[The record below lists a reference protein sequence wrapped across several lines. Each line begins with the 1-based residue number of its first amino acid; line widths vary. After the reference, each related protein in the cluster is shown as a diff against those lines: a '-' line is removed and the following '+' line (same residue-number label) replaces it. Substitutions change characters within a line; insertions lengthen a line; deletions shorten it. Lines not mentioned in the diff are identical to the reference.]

1 MRIHK
6 RDTAKRKV
14 LALLLAGIVAVSG
27 ASVLAAAAFAGQ
39 RPSRSQPAASQPGTV
54 ACADVGAALAAV
66 PEAAQP
72 DVDQDLADLDVQV
85 ADAYRSL
92 SEPGSGG
99 GEQRVMGEL
108 AEKRSA
114 TLRKLAASAGPDSG
128 LPEDVSGLA
137 QCAIRRDLVVDA
149 SARDYAPEDGNG
161 AAERN
166 RAAERSGASTG
177 GRSGPGRGF
186 VDITTVTPNT
196 AKPARTGPATGT
208 FTSRCGR
215 NENRHLNPDNV
226 IVAPGVSNGAHH
238 MHDYVGNLVTDAFSA
253 NGKLADA
260 GTTCSNGD
268 QSAYYWPVLRLLDG
282 AAEKDAKAPGG
293 GKDRNVGRI
302 LQPAEVGI
310 TYGSVAGNR
319 VQPMTRFLRII
330 TGDAKAL
337 TNGPANAHA
346 SWSCTGFEDRQ
357 LADKYPIC
365 PNGSRVVRT
374 LKFPD
379 CWDGRNIDSANH
391 RTHTAFSRADG
402 SCPKNFRAIPQLV
415 ERIAYDV
422 PSGVR
427 FAVDTFPEQL
437 HNPITDHGDFINVMN
452 RNLLDQMVSC
462 INEGRRCG

>member
-6 RDTAKRKV
+6 RDTARRKA
-14 LALLLAGIVAVSG
+14 LALLLAGILAVSG

-39 RPSRSQPAASQPGTV
+39 RPSRSPQSASQAAGTQPGTV
-54 ACADVGAALAAV
+54 ACADVGDALASV

-72 DVDQDLADLDVQV
+72 EVGQDLADLDVQV

-92 SEPGSGG
+92 SEPGAGG

-108 AEKRSA
+108 ADKRSA

-137 QCAIRRDLVVDA
+137 TCAIRHDLVVDS
-149 SARDYAPEDGNG
+149 SAQDYAPEDKS
-161 AAERN
+161 AAADRN
-166 RAAERSGASTG
+166 AAAAG
-177 GRSGPGRGF
+177 GKQGLGRGF
-186 VDITTVTPNT
+186 VDIRTVNPNT
-196 AKPARTGPATGT
+196 AKPSRTGPATGT
-208 FTSRCGR
+208 FTSQCGR

-253 NGKLADA
+253 NGKLAGA

-268 QSAYYWPVLRLLDG
+268 QSAYYWPVLRVLDG
-282 AAEKDAKAPGG
+282 VAEKDAKAPGG

-310 TYGSVAGNR
+310 TYSSAAGNK

-379 CWDGRNIDSANH
+379 CWDGRNVDSANH

-402 SCPKNFRAIPQLV
+402 SCPKNFRAIPQLT
-415 ERIAYDV
+415 ERVAYDV

-452 RNLLDQMVSC
+452 RNLLDQMASC

>member
-1 MRIHK
+1 MRTHK
-6 RDTAKRKV
+6 RDKAGRRMLALMLSGV
-14 LALLLAGIVAVSG
+14 LAVGG
-27 ASVLAAAAFAGQ
+27 GSVIAAAAFAGQ
-39 RPSRSQPAASQPGTV
+39 RPARSQQANGQTGTV
-54 ACADVGAALAAV
+54 ACADVGLGLTAV
-66 PEAAQP
+66 PDAAKA
-72 DVDQDLADLDVQV
+72 DVDRDLADLDVQV

-99 GEQRVMGEL
+99 GEKRVMGDL
-108 AEKRSA
+108 AAKRSD
-114 TLRKLAASAGPDSG
+114 TLRKLAASAGKDSG
-128 LPEDVSGLA
+128 LPQDTSGLA
-137 QCAIRRDLVVDA
+137 NCAIRKDLVVDA
-149 SARDYAPEDGNG
+149 STKDYANDAQNV
-161 AAERN
+161 AAQSKS
-166 RAAERSGASTG
+166 SGGSK
-177 GRSGPGRGF
+177 SGPGRGF
-186 VDITTVTPNT
+186 VDIRNVAPNT
-196 AKPARTGPATGT
+196 ARPARSGPATGT

-226 IVAPGVSNGAHH
+226 IVAPGVGNGAHH
-238 MHDYVGNLVTDAFSA
+238 MHDYVGNRITDGFSS
-253 NGKLADA
+253 NGKLAGA

-282 AAEKDAKAPGG
+282 TNDKDAKAPGG
-293 GKDRNVGRI
+293 GKDKNVGRI

-310 TYGSVAGNR
+310 TYSSPNGSR

-365 PNGSRVVRT
+365 PGGSRVVRT

-379 CWDGRNIDSANH
+379 CWDGKNIDSANH
-391 RTHTAFSRADG
+391 RTHTAFSKNG
-402 SCPKNFRAIPQLV
+402 SCPRNFRAIPQLV
-415 ERIAYDV
+415 ERVAYDV
-422 PSGVR
+422 PSGAK
-427 FAVDTFPEQL
+427 FAVDSFPEQL

>member
-6 RDTAKRKV
+6 RGRSKRRLLAVLVAGV
-14 LALLLAGIVAVSG
+14 LAISG

-39 RPSRSQPAASQPGTV
+39 RPWRSQAAAAQVGTV
-54 ACADVGAALAAV
+54 ACADVGASLATV

-72 DVDQDLADLDVQV
+72 DVDQDLADLDGQV
-85 ADAYRSL
+85 ADAYRTL

-99 GEQRVMGEL
+99 GEQRVMATL
-108 AEKRSA
+108 ADQRSA
-114 TLRKLAASAGPDSG
+114 TLRKLSASAGPDAG
-128 LPEDVSGLA
+128 LPADVSGLA
-137 QCAIRRDLVVDA
+137 RCSIRRDLVVDA
-149 SARDYAPEDGNG
+149 SAKEYGPEGQG
-161 AAERN
+161 VAAD
-166 RAAERSGASTG
+166 RSKSSG
-177 GRSGPGRGF
+177 GKSGPGRGF
-186 VDITTVTPNT
+186 VDIRSVSPNV
-196 AKPARTGPATGT
+196 AKPARTGPASGT
-208 FTSRCGR
+208 FTSQCGR

-238 MHDYVGNLVTDAFSA
+238 MHDYVGNLATSAFSS
-253 NGKLADA
+253 NNRLAAA
-260 GTTCSNGD
+260 GTSCSNGD
-268 QSAYYWPVLRLLDG
+268 QSAYYWPVLRLLNGVNESDF
-282 AAEKDAKAPGG
+282 KAPGG

-302 LQPAEVGI
+302 LKPAEVGI
-310 TYGSVAGNR
+310 TYSSATGNK
-319 VQPMTRFLRII
+319 VQSMTRFLRII

-379 CWDGRNIDSANH
+379 CWDGKNIDSANH
-391 RTHTAFSRADG
+391 RTHTAFSQANG

-415 ERIAYDV
+415 ERVAYDV
-422 PSGVR
+422 PTGQR
-427 FAVDTFPEQL
+427 FAVDSFPEQL

-452 RNLLDQMVSC
+452 RDLLDRMVGC
-462 INEGRRCG
+462 INEGRRC

>member
-1 MRIHK
+1 M
-6 RDTAKRKV
+6 
-14 LALLLAGIVAVSG
+14 LALLLAGVLAVGG
-27 ASVLAAAAFAGQ
+27 ASVVAAAAFAGQ
-39 RPSRSQPAASQPGTV
+39 RPSRSQQANAQLGTV
-54 ACADVGAALAAV
+54 ACADVGLGLTAV
-66 PEAAQP
+66 PDAARA
-72 DVDQDLADLDVQV
+72 DVDRDLADLDVQV

-92 SEPGSGG
+92 SEPGGGG
-99 GEQRVMGEL
+99 GEKRVMGDL
-108 AEKRSA
+108 AAKRSD
-114 TLRKLAASAGPDSG
+114 TLRKLAASAGKDSG
-128 LPEDVSGLA
+128 LPQDTSGLA
-137 QCAIRRDLVVDA
+137 NCAIRKDLVVDA
-149 SARDYAPEDGNG
+149 STKDYANDAQSV
-161 AAERN
+161 AAQSKN
-166 RAAERSGASTG
+166 SGSSK
-177 GRSGPGRGF
+177 SGPGRGF
-186 VDITTVTPNT
+186 VDIRNVAPNT
-196 AKPARTGPATGT
+196 ARPARNGPATGT

-238 MHDYVGNLVTDAFSA
+238 MHDYVGNRITDGFSS
-253 NGKLADA
+253 NGKLANA

-268 QSAYYWPVLRLLDG
+268 QSAYYWPVLRVLDG
-282 AAEKDAKAPGG
+282 TNDKDAKAPGG
-293 GKDRNVGRI
+293 GKDKNVGRI

-310 TYGSVAGNR
+310 TYSSATGNR

-365 PNGSRVVRT
+365 PSGSRVVRT

-379 CWDGRNIDSANH
+379 CWDGKNIDSANH
-391 RTHTAFSRADG
+391 RTHTAFSKNG
-402 SCPKNFRAIPQLV
+402 SCPRNFRAIPQLV
-415 ERIAYDV
+415 QRVAYDV
-422 PSGVR
+422 PSGAK
-427 FAVDTFPEQL
+427 FAVDSFPEQL

>member
-1 MRIHK
+1 M
-6 RDTAKRKV
+6 A
-14 LALLLAGIVAVSG
+14 ALLLAGVLAISG
-27 ASVLAAAAFAGQ
+27 VSVLAAAAFAGQ
-39 RPSRSQPAASQPGTV
+39 RPWRSQPAAAQIGTV
-54 ACADVGAALAAV
+54 ACGDVGASLASV

-72 DVDQDLADLDVQV
+72 EVDKGLADLDVQV

-99 GEQRVMGEL
+99 GEKRVMGDL
-108 AEKRSA
+108 AGKRSA
-114 TLRKLAASAGPDSG
+114 TLQKLAASAGPDSG
-128 LPEDVSGLA
+128 LPKDLGGLA
-137 QCAIRRDLVVDA
+137 NCSIRRDLVVDS
-149 SARDYAPEDGNG
+149 SARDFAPEAPSGT
-161 AAERN
+161 AAQ
-166 RAAERSGASTG
+166 SKGSTG
-177 GRSGPGRGF
+177 GKGLGRGF
-186 VDITTVTPNT
+186 VDIKSVRPNVV
-196 AKPARTGPATGT
+196 KPARTGTATGT

-238 MHDYVGNLVTDAFSA
+238 MHDYVGNQITDGFSA
-253 NGKLADA
+253 NGKLAGA

-268 QSAYYWPVLRLLDG
+268 QSAYYWPVLRLLNG
-282 AAEKDAKAPGG
+282 ANESDLKAPGG
-293 GKDRNVGRI
+293 GKDRNVGKI

-310 TYGSVAGNR
+310 TYSSTTGNK
-319 VQPMTRFLRII
+319 VQSMARFMRII

-379 CWDGRNIDSANH
+379 CWDGKNIDSANH
-391 RTHTAFSRADG
+391 RTHTAFSNSGGA
-402 SCPKNFRAIPQLV
+402 CPKNFRAIPQLV
-415 ERIAYDV
+415 ERVAYDV
-422 PSGVR
+422 PTGVR
-427 FAVDTFPEQL
+427 FAVDSFPEQL

>member
-6 RDTAKRKV
+6 RGGARRRL
-14 LALLLAGIVAVSG
+14 LAVLLAGILAVSG
-27 ASVLAAAAFAGQ
+27 ASVLAVAAFAGQ
-39 RPSRSQPAASQPGTV
+39 RPGSSQQSAAQVGTV
-54 ACADVGAALAAV
+54 ACGDVGAGLASV
-66 PEAAQP
+66 PEAAQA
-72 DVDQDLADLDVQV
+72 DVDRDLADLDVQV

-92 SEPGSGG
+92 SEPGAGG
-99 GEQRVMGEL
+99 GESRVMGAL
-108 AEKRSA
+108 AEKRTA
-114 TLRKLAASAGPDSG
+114 TLRKLADSAGPGSG
-128 LPEDVSGLA
+128 LPGDLSGLA
-137 QCAIRRDLVVDA
+137 NCSIRRDLVVDA
-149 SARDYAPEDGNG
+149 SAREYAPEPQS
-161 AAERN
+161 AA
-166 RAAERSGASTG
+166 A
-177 GRSGPGRGF
+177 GRSKGPKGGKSGLGRGF
-186 VDITTVTPNT
+186 VDIRSVSPNVPRPT
-196 AKPARTGPATGT
+196 RTGPATGT

-238 MHDYVGNLVTDAFSA
+238 MHDYVGNLITDAFSA
-253 NGKLADA
+253 NGRLAGA

-268 QSAYYWPVLRLLDG
+268 QSAYYWPVLRLLNG
-282 AAEKDAKAPGG
+282 ADESDLKAPGG

-310 TYGSVAGNR
+310 TYSSSTGNK

-357 LADKYPIC
+357 LADKYPVC

-379 CWDGRNIDSANH
+379 CWDGKNIDSANH
-391 RTHTAFSRADG
+391 RTHTAFSKADG
-402 SCPKNFRAIPQLV
+402 SCPKNFRVIPQLV
-415 ERIAYDV
+415 ERVAYDV

-427 FAVDTFPEQL
+427 FAVDSFPEQL

>member
-6 RDTAKRKV
+6 RDAAGRRM
-14 LALLLAGIVAVSG
+14 LALLLAGVLAVGG

-39 RPSRSQPAASQPGTV
+39 RPWRSQPAAAQMGTV
-54 ACADVGAALAAV
+54 ACADVGASLASV
-66 PEAAQP
+66 PDEAKA
-72 DVDQDLADLDVQV
+72 DVDRGLAELDVQV
-85 ADAYRSL
+85 ADAYQSL
-92 SEPGSGG
+92 AEPGAGG
-99 GEQRVMGEL
+99 GEKRVMGDL
-108 AEKRSA
+108 AAKRSE
-114 TLRKLAASAGPDSG
+114 TLQKLAASAGPDSG
-128 LPEDVSGLA
+128 LPKDVAGLA
-137 QCAIRRDLVVDA
+137 NCSIRRDLVVDA
-149 SARDYAPEDGNG
+149 SARDYTPEAVN
-161 AAERN
+161 
-166 RAAERSGASTG
+166 AAERSKAPTAQKSQK
-177 GRSGPGRGF
+177 SGLGRGF
-186 VDITTVTPNT
+186 VDIRSVAPNN
-196 AKPARTGPATGT
+196 AKPARTGPATGS

-238 MHDYVGNLVTDAFSA
+238 MHDYVGNRITDGFSS
-253 NGKLADA
+253 NGKLAGA

-282 AAEKDAKAPGG
+282 SNDKDLKAPGG

-302 LQPAEVGI
+302 LQPAEAGI
-310 TYGSVAGNR
+310 TYNSPNGAK

-337 TNGPANAHA
+337 TNGPDNAHA

-379 CWDGRNIDSANH
+379 CWDGKNIDSANH
-391 RTHTAFSRADG
+391 RTHTAFSKNG
-402 SCPKNFRAIPQLV
+402 SCPRNFRVIPQLV
-415 ERIAYDV
+415 QRVTYDV
-422 PSGVR
+422 PSGVK
-427 FAVDTFPEQL
+427 FAVDSFPEQL

>member
-6 RDTAKRKV
+6 RDTAGRRM
-14 LALLLAGIVAVSG
+14 LALLLAGVLAVGG
-27 ASVLAAAAFAGQ
+27 ASVVAAAAFAGQ
-39 RPSRSQPAASQPGTV
+39 RPWRSQQASAQMGTV
-54 ACADVGAALAAV
+54 ACADVGASLETV
-66 PEAAQP
+66 PETAQP
-72 DVDQDLADLDVQV
+72 DVDRNLADLDVQV

-92 SEPGSGG
+92 SEQGSGS
-99 GEQRVMGEL
+99 EKRVMGDL
-108 AEKRSA
+108 AAKRSA
-114 TLRKLAASAGPDSG
+114 TLQKIKASAGPDAG
-128 LPEDVSGLA
+128 LPQDVSALA
-137 QCAIRRDLVVDA
+137 NCAIRRDLVVDA
-149 SARDYAPEDGNG
+149 SARDFTPESQS
-161 AAERN
+161 AA
-166 RAAERSGASTG
+166 ADRSKSSSG
-177 GRSGPGRGF
+177 GKQNLGRGF
-186 VDITTVTPNT
+186 VDIRSVAPNT
-196 AKPARTGPATGT
+196 AKPARSGSATGT

-238 MHDYVGNLVTDAFSA
+238 MHDYVGNRITDGFSS
-253 NGKLADA
+253 NNRLAGA

-282 AAEKDAKAPGG
+282 TNDKDAKAPGG

-302 LQPAEVGI
+302 LQPAEAGI
-310 TYGSVAGNR
+310 TYNSPNGKP

-379 CWDGRNIDSANH
+379 CWDGKNIDSANH
-391 RTHTAFSRADG
+391 RSHTAFSKNG
-402 SCPKNFRAIPQLV
+402 SCPKNFRNIPQLV
-415 ERIAYDV
+415 ERVAYDV
-422 PSGVR
+422 PSGVK
-427 FAVDTFPEQL
+427 FAVDSFPEQL
-437 HNPITDHGDFINVMN
+437 HNPVTDHGDFINVMN

>member
-6 RDTAKRKV
+6 RDRSRRRL
-14 LALLLAGIVAVSG
+14 LAVLLAGVLAISG

-39 RPSRSQPAASQPGTV
+39 RPWWSQAAAAQMGTV
-54 ACADVGAALAAV
+54 ACGDVGANLATV

-72 DVDQDLADLDVQV
+72 DVDRDLADLDVQV

-92 SEPGSGG
+92 SQPGSGG
-99 GEQRVMGEL
+99 GEKRVMDTL
-108 AEKRSA
+108 AQQRSA
-114 TLRKLAASAGPDSG
+114 TLRKLSASAGPDAG
-128 LPEDVSGLA
+128 LPTDLSGLA
-137 QCAIRRDLVVDA
+137 NCSIRRDLVVDA
-149 SARDYAPEDGNG
+149 SAKDFAPDAQSGV
-161 AAERN
+161 AD
-166 RAAERSGASTG
+166 RSKSSKG
-177 GRSGPGRGF
+177 GKPGLGRGF
-186 VDITTVTPNT
+186 VDIRSVAPNVV
-196 AKPARTGPATGT
+196 KPARTGPASGT
-208 FTSRCGR
+208 FTSQCGR

-238 MHDYVGNLVTDAFSA
+238 MHDYVGNLITDGFSS
-253 NGKLADA
+253 NNRLAAA
-260 GTTCSNGD
+260 GTSCSNGD
-268 QSAYYWPVLRLLDG
+268 QSAYYWPVLRLLNGVNESDF
-282 AAEKDAKAPGG
+282 KAPGG

-310 TYGSVAGNR
+310 TYSSTTGNK

-346 SWSCTGFEDRQ
+346 SWSCTGFENRQ
-357 LADKYPIC
+357 LADKYPSC
-365 PNGSRVVRT
+365 PQGSRVVRT

-379 CWDGRNIDSANH
+379 CWDGKNIDSANH
-391 RTHTAFSRADG
+391 RTHTAFSKADG
-402 SCPKNFRAIPQLV
+402 SCPRNFRAIPQLV
-415 ERIAYDV
+415 ERVAYDV

-427 FAVDTFPEQL
+427 FAVDSFPEQL

>member
-6 RDTAKRKV
+6 RDTARRRM
-14 LALLLAGIVAVSG
+14 LALLLAGVLAVSG

-39 RPSRSQPAASQPGTV
+39 GPWRSQPAAAQVGTV
-54 ACADVGAALAAV
+54 ACGDVGAGLASV
-66 PEAAQP
+66 PEAARA
-72 DVDQDLADLDVQV
+72 DVDRDLADLDVQV

-99 GEQRVMGEL
+99 GEQRVMGAL

-114 TLRKLAASAGPDSG
+114 TLRKLSASAGPDSG
-128 LPEDVSGLA
+128 LPEDLSGLA
-137 QCAIRRDLVVDA
+137 NCAIRRDLVVDA
-149 SARDYAPEDGNG
+149 SARDYAPEAQSGTAD
-161 AAERN
+161 
-166 RAAERSGASTG
+166 RSKASTG
-177 GRSGPGRGF
+177 GKSGPGRGF
-186 VDITTVTPNT
+186 VDIRTVAPNT

-208 FTSRCGR
+208 FTSQCGR
-215 NENRHLNPDNV
+215 NQNRHLNPDNV

-238 MHDYVGNLVTDAFSA
+238 MHDYVGNLITDAFSA
-253 NGKLADA
+253 NGRLAGA

-268 QSAYYWPVLRLLDG
+268 QSAYYWPVLRLLNGVNESDL
-282 AAEKDAKAPGG
+282 KAPGG

-310 TYGSVAGNR
+310 TYSSASGNK

-346 SWSCTGFEDRQ
+346 SWSCTGFENRQ

-379 CWDGRNIDSANH
+379 CWDGKNIDSANH
-391 RTHTAFSRADG
+391 RTHTAFSKNG
-402 SCPKNFRAIPQLV
+402 SCPRNFRAIPQLV
-415 ERIAYDV
+415 ERVTYDV

-427 FAVDTFPEQL
+427 FAVDSFPEQL

>member
-6 RDTAKRKV
+6 RDTARRKV
-14 LALLLAGIVAVSG
+14 LALLLAGILAVSG

-39 RPSRSQPAASQPGTV
+39 RPGRSQPAAAQVGTV
-54 ACADVGAALAAV
+54 ACGDVGAMLASV

-72 DVDQDLADLDVQV
+72 DVDRDLADLDVQV

-99 GEQRVMGEL
+99 GEQRVMDAL
-108 AEKRSA
+108 AEQRSA
-114 TLRKLAASAGPDSG
+114 TLQKLSASAGPDSG
-128 LPEDVSGLA
+128 LPEDLSGLA
-137 QCAIRRDLVVDA
+137 NCAIRRDLVVDA
-149 SARDYAPEDGNG
+149 SARDFAPED
-161 AAERN
+161 
-166 RAAERSGASTG
+166 RSGAAARSKAPTG
-177 GRSGPGRGF
+177 GKSGLGRGF
-186 VDITTVTPNT
+186 VDITSVSPNT
-196 AKPARTGPATGT
+196 AKPARSGPAGGT

-238 MHDYVGNLVTDAFSA
+238 MHDYVGNRITDAFSA
-253 NGKLADA
+253 NGRLAGA

-282 AAEKDAKAPGG
+282 ANERDAKAPGG

-310 TYGSVAGNR
+310 TYSSTTGNK

-379 CWDGRNIDSANH
+379 CWDGKNIDSANH
-391 RTHTAFSRADG
+391 RSHTAFSKNG

-415 ERIAYDV
+415 ERVAYDV

-427 FAVDTFPEQL
+427 FAVDSFPEQL